1 MESSSFSP
9 LFSSSF
15 SQCNSSAVTSKSTSP
30 GQSVK
35 DNSDDEDDSSRRKR
49 VNNCTAHI
57 LKKCLIVDG
66 KFHFSIYCIVLC
78 YTNVF
83 FSLYYDILYLVRFHS
98 SAMCLISIRSYL
110 SYCHN
115 HNSNLEKKNLLN
127 CESHQYS
134 LSKLIH
140 QLSFLRPTSSL
151 PFISYLNFH
160 CIFST
165 MCPSDTQS
173 NSKMLAMVL
182 RKRGELQSRQKE

>member
-35 DNSDDEDDSSRRKR
+35 DNSDDEDYSSRRKR

-78 YTNVF
+78 
-83 FSLYYDILYLVRFHS
+83 
-98 SAMCLISIRSYL
+98 
-110 SYCHN
+110 
-115 HNSNLEKKNLLN
+115 
-127 CESHQYS
+127 
-134 LSKLIH
+134 
-140 QLSFLRPTSSL
+140 
-151 PFISYLNFH
+151 
-160 CIFST
+160 
-165 MCPSDTQS
+165 
-173 NSKMLAMVL
+173 
-182 RKRGELQSRQKE
+182 